1 LAAESLIEEGRMT
14 VFAKVGILWVAGLA
28 DLWCTVTLQKVGAL
42 HELNPLAAIVA
53 DTPFGFL
60 GLKLASLGIVTEVLV
75 VLRLR
80 ANAKTSNRVAWLCT
94 AIECVVALLGCYL
107 VHVCWSGQ

>member
-1 LAAESLIEEGRMT
+1 MT
-14 VFAKVGILWVAGLA
+14 VLAKVGILWVAGLA

-42 HELNPLAAIVA
+42 NELNPLAAVVA

-80 ANAKTSNRVAWLCT
+80 ASRRLLIGSLGSVPQSN
-94 AIECVVALLGCYL
+94 LLWR
-107 VHVCWSGQ
+107 CWAVTLSMFVGVRDEDCDEEKCSH